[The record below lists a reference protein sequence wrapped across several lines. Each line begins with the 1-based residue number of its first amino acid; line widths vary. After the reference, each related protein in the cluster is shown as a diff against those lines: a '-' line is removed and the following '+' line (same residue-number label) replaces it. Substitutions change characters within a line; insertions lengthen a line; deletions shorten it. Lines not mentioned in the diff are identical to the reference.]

1 MSHGMNRTEAN
12 EKGELENST
21 LLAPET
27 ASGAVSPSPS
37 TSSFVSVDM
46 GDSEFPSFWEKLQD
60 VYSRNVGLF
69 YVLLAQLFASIM
81 SMTTRLL
88 ATGFETKFHALQIIF
103 VRMLATT
110 LIGSFYMWRE
120 KVPDFPLGPR
130 EVRGLLFLRGM
141 AGSVGLFGL
150 YYSLSYLDVSDATVI
165 TFLVPTLTAF
175 IAWVALREPFTVNE
189 ALAGLIAFTGV
200 LFVARPSFLFPNK
213 DSFLTGYA
221 SAATTAAK
229 GMISAVKATPQE
241 RTIAICCSIFGSIAA
256 ATAYSTIRVIGKR
269 AHSLVSVNYFAVLAT
284 VSSFLIITI
293 HPDLQFEI
301 PKSLAEWAVLLSIGV
316 SGFLFQ
322 VLLTEGLQREKAGR
336 ATNLIYVQLVYAV
349 IIDRVIWG
357 TIPPPASFIGSALII
372 GSAVWVALQKKAP
385 SEPKT
390 LPDEERNAG
399 LDKDRTKEA

>member
-1 MSHGMNRTEAN
+1 MAHEIAN
-12 EKGELENST
+12 ENGEGENST

-27 ASGAVSPSPS
+27 INGAVSPSPS
-37 TSSFVSVDM
+37 VTSFTSSVETSGSDFTS
-46 GDSEFPSFWEKLQD
+46 SWEKLQD
-60 VYSRNVGLF
+60 VYSQNIGLF

-103 VRMLATT
+103 VRMLATA

-130 EVRGLLFLRGM
+130 NVRGLLVLRGM

-175 IAWVALREPFTVNE
+175 IAWVALREPFTLNE

-200 LFVARPSFLFPNK
+200 LFVARPAFLFPHN
-213 DSFLTGYA
+213 DSFLTG
-221 SAATTAAK
+221 SSSDNESAAK
-229 GMISAVKATPQE
+229 GILSAVKATPHE

-284 VSSFLIITI
+284 ISSFLIITI

-301 PKSLAEWAVLLSIGV
+301 PKSLAEWAILLSIGV

-357 TIPPPASFIGSALII
+357 TVPPPASFIGSALII
-372 GSAVWVALQKKAP
+372 GSAIWVALQKKVS
-385 SEPKT
+385 SELKPVS
-390 LPDEERNAG
+390 DEEKNSG
-399 LDKDRTKEA
+399 LDKNGMKEA

>member
-1 MSHGMNRTEAN
+1 MAHEIAN
-12 EKGELENST
+12 ENGEGENST

-27 ASGAVSPSPS
+27 INGAVSPSPS
-37 TSSFVSVDM
+37 ATSFTSSVETSGSDFTS
-46 GDSEFPSFWEKLQD
+46 SWEKLQD
-60 VYSRNVGLF
+60 VYSQNIGLF

-103 VRMLATT
+103 VRMLATA

-130 EVRGLLFLRGM
+130 NVRGLLVLRGM

-175 IAWVALREPFTVNE
+175 IAWVALREPFTLNE

-200 LFVARPSFLFPNK
+200 LFVARPAFLFPHN
-213 DSFLTGYA
+213 DSFLTG
-221 SAATTAAK
+221 SSSDNESAAK
-229 GMISAVKATPQE
+229 GILSAVKATPHE
-241 RTIAICCSIFGSIAA
+241 RTIAIFCSIFGSIAA

-284 VSSFLIITI
+284 ISSFLIITI

-301 PKSLAEWAVLLSIGV
+301 PKSLAEWAILLSIGV

-357 TIPPPASFIGSALII
+357 TVPPPASFIGSALII
-372 GSAVWVALQKKAP
+372 GSAIWVALQRRFP
-385 SEPKT
+385 QS
-390 LPDEERNAG
+390 
-399 LDKDRTKEA
+399 

>member
-1 MSHGMNRTEAN
+1 MAHEIAN
-12 EKGELENST
+12 ENGEGENST

-27 ASGAVSPSPS
+27 INGAVSPSPS
-37 TSSFVSVDM
+37 ATSFTSSVETSGSDFTS
-46 GDSEFPSFWEKLQD
+46 SWEKLQD
-60 VYSRNVGLF
+60 VYSQNIGLF

-103 VRMLATT
+103 VRMLATA

-130 EVRGLLFLRGM
+130 NVRGLLVLRGM

-175 IAWVALREPFTVNE
+175 IAWVALREPFTLNE

-200 LFVARPSFLFPNK
+200 LFVARPAFLFPHN
-213 DSFLTGYA
+213 DSFLTG
-221 SAATTAAK
+221 SSSDNESAAK
-229 GMISAVKATPQE
+229 GILSAVKATPHE

-284 VSSFLIITI
+284 ISSFLVITI

-301 PKSLAEWAVLLSIGV
+301 PKSLAEWAILLSIGV

-357 TIPPPASFIGSALII
+357 TVPPPASFIGSALII
-372 GSAVWVALQKKAP
+372 GSAIWVALQKKVS
-385 SEPKT
+385 SELKPVS
-390 LPDEERNAG
+390 DEEKNSG
-399 LDKDRTKEA
+399 LDKNGMKEA

>member
-1 MSHGMNRTEAN
+1 MAHEIAN
-12 EKGELENST
+12 ENGEAENST

-27 ASGAVSPSPS
+27 INGAVSPSPS
-37 TSSFVSVDM
+37 ATSFTSSVETSGSDFTS
-46 GDSEFPSFWEKLQD
+46 SWEKLQD
-60 VYSRNVGLF
+60 VYSQNIGLF

-103 VRMLATT
+103 VRMLATA

-130 EVRGLLFLRGM
+130 NVRGLLVLRGM

-175 IAWVALREPFTVNE
+175 IAWVALREPFTLNE

-200 LFVARPSFLFPNK
+200 LFVARPAFLFPHN
-213 DSFLTGYA
+213 DSFLTG
-221 SAATTAAK
+221 SSSDNESAAK
-229 GMISAVKATPQE
+229 GILSAVKATPHE

-284 VSSFLIITI
+284 ISSFLIITI

-301 PKSLAEWAVLLSIGV
+301 PKSLAEWAILLSIGV

-357 TIPPPASFIGSALII
+357 TVPPPASFIGSALII
-372 GSAVWVALQKKAP
+372 GSAIWVALQKKVS
-385 SEPKT
+385 SEPK
-390 LPDEERNAG
+390 PVSDEERNAG
-399 LDKDRTKEA
+399 LDKNGMKEA

>member
-1 MSHGMNRTEAN
+1 MAHEIAN
-12 EKGELENST
+12 ENGEGENST

-27 ASGAVSPSPS
+27 INGAVSPSPS
-37 TSSFVSVDM
+37 VTSFTSSVETSGSDFTS
-46 GDSEFPSFWEKLQD
+46 SWEKLQD
-60 VYSRNVGLF
+60 VYSQNIGLF

-103 VRMLATT
+103 VRMLATA

-130 EVRGLLFLRGM
+130 NVRGLLVLRGM

-175 IAWVALREPFTVNE
+175 IAWVALREPFTLNE
-189 ALAGLIAFTGV
+189 ALVGLIAFTGV
-200 LFVARPSFLFPNK
+200 LFVARPAFLFPHN
-213 DSFLTGYA
+213 DSFLTG
-221 SAATTAAK
+221 SSSDNESAAK
-229 GMISAVKATPQE
+229 GILSAVKATPHE

-284 VSSFLIITI
+284 ISSFLIITI

-301 PKSLAEWAVLLSIGV
+301 PKSLAEWAILLSIGV

-357 TIPPPASFIGSALII
+357 TVPPPASFIGSALII
-372 GSAVWVALQKKAP
+372 GSAIWVALQKKVS
-385 SEPKT
+385 SELKPVS
-390 LPDEERNAG
+390 DEEKNSG
-399 LDKDRTKEA
+399 LDKNGMKEA

>member
-1 MSHGMNRTEAN
+1 MPHEIAN
-12 EKGELENST
+12 EKGEAENST

-27 ASGAVSPSPS
+27 INGAVSPSPS
-37 TSSFVSVDM
+37 ATSFTSSVETNGSDFTS
-46 GDSEFPSFWEKLQD
+46 SWEKLQD
-60 VYSRNVGLF
+60 VYSQNVGLF

-103 VRMLATT
+103 VRMLATA

-130 EVRGLLFLRGM
+130 NVRGLLVLRGM

-175 IAWVALREPFTVNE
+175 IAWVALREPFTLNE

-200 LFVARPSFLFPNK
+200 LFVARPAFIFPQN
-213 DSFLTGYA
+213 DSFLTGP
-221 SAATTAAK
+221 SSDSEGAAK
-229 GMISAVKATPQE
+229 GILSAVKATPHE

-284 VSSFLIITI
+284 ISSFLIITI
-293 HPDLQFEI
+293 HPDLQFEV
-301 PKSLAEWAVLLSIGV
+301 PKSLAEWAILLSIGV

-357 TIPPPASFIGSALII
+357 TVPPPASFIGSALII
-372 GSAVWVALQKKAP
+372 GSAIWVALQKKVS
-385 SEPKT
+385 SEPK
-390 LPDEERNAG
+390 PVSDEERNAG
-399 LDKDRTKEA
+399 LDKNGMKEA

>member
-27 ASGAVSPSPS
+27 ANGAVSPSPS
-37 TSSFVSVDM
+37 TTSFVSVDM
-46 GDSEFPSFWEKLQD
+46 DDAEFPSIWDRLRD
-60 VYSRNVGLF
+60 VYSRNIGLF

-110 LIGSFYMWRE
+110 IIGSFYMWRE

-200 LFVARPSFLFPNK
+200 LFVARPAFLFPNK

-221 SAATTAAK
+221 SAATTAK
-229 GMISAVKATPQE
+229 GMISAAKATPQE

-284 VSSFLIITI
+284 VGSFLVITI

-301 PKSLAEWAVLLSIGV
+301 PKSIAEWAVLLSIGV

-357 TIPPPASFIGSALII
+357 TVPPPASFIGSALII

-390 LPDEERNAG
+390 MPDEERNAG